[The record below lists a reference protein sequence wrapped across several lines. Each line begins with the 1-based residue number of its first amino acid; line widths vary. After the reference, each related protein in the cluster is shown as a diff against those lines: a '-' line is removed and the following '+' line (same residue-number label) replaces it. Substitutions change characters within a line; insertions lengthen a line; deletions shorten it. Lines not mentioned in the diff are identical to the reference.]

1 MEITKNSIMTT
12 TNTVPPQLN
21 ARQKRILRLIGL
33 GMNRKEIARELGV
46 SPTAIYQSIY
56 TISGKIGVD
65 TNQKMALYAVKH
77 GYVKIEE
84 IDIP

>member
-1 MEITKNSIMTT
+1 MTT
-12 TNTVPPQLN
+12 SNTAPPPLN
-21 ARQKRILRLIGL
+21 PRQKRILRLIGL

-56 TISGKIGVD
+56 TISKKIGVD
-65 TNQKMALYAVKH
+65 TNQRMALYAVKH
-77 GYVKIEE
+77 GYVRIDE